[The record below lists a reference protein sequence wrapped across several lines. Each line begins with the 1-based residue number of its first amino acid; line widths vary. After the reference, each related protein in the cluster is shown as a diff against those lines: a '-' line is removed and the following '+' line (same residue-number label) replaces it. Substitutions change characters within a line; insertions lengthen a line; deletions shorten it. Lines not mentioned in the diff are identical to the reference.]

1 MLDSIDMM
9 VKTVNGFK
17 TKLER
22 ERVKKDGSIFGLM
35 SAGPRDCDGIPERP
49 SCKYPASTGAVPAM
63 KPEATAIF
71 APQDGRWKITVSFD
85 GRRFCVPKFRH

>member
-1 MLDSIDMM
+1 MHDIDNNTYLLEKLHSINDLGVIFDSCLSFRGHISH
-9 VKTVNGFK
+9 KINKAYST
-17 TKLER
+17 L
-22 ERVKKDGSIFGLM
+22 
-35 SAGPRDCDGIPERP
+35 
-49 SCKYPASTGAVPAM
+49 TGAVPAM

>member
-1 MLDSIDMM
+1 MGLDSSVFRSEVSFGHFGTGADTWD
-9 VKTVNGFK
+9 TVQRK
-17 TKLER
+17 CVSA
-22 ERVKKDGSIFGLM
+22 ERVCVGRTHRG
-35 SAGPRDCDGIPERP
+35 R
-49 SCKYPASTGAVPAM
+49 TGNETLAM